1 MDQRTEALLDTV
13 IRQQDITV
21 HFQPIVHLQTRQI
34 YGYEGLV
41 RGPVNTVLHAPTR
54 LFEAATRAGR
64 LAELDLLCRRVVINR
79 YAQLNLPGRLFIN
92 VDPYSLM
99 HEHFREGLT
108 LEFVEQA
115 RLNPSQLIIE
125 LTETHPVED
134 VRLMQQAMIHYRE
147 MGFRVALD
155 DLGAG
160 YSGLKLWSEIRP
172 DIVKI
177 DRHFIQGV
185 DQDRTKQ
192 QFVSTILK
200 TATALGCR
208 VITEGVETEGEYA
221 TLRKIG
227 VEMLQGYYFCRPVPV
242 PPVTIASKLFR
253 KDPRQVEEEES
264 PAVEMLARPVISV
277 QAAARVLEVGALFT
291 STPNLESI
299 VVVHENEVLGL
310 VLRREFMD
318 LYASLYGKEL
328 YGKQPILRFINRNV
342 MQVDKRLS
350 LEEASYRLTTS
361 LDIHTDEFIILDD
374 GKLAGKG
381 RLIDLL
387 HEITKLQVSRARHA
401 NPLTMLPGNV
411 PIQQQLQKL
420 FRANVP
426 FTVCYFD
433 LDNFK
438 PFNDFFG
445 FSRGD
450 KVLRFISELLS
461 ANIDDQSDFIGHI
474 GGDDFVV
481 IFRSVDWRQ
490 TVERILRQ
498 FDESI
503 GGLYNG
509 HIGCVISALDREGRE
524 RHYGK
529 MTLSVGAVVVQPSTH
544 CCHVD
549 LSEEA
554 SLAKHHAKHIA
565 GSSLYIHELANQCFL
580 PEPHG
585 AETHSA
591 APCL

>member
-1 MDQRTEALLDTV
+1 
-13 IRQQDITV
+13 
-21 HFQPIVHLQTRQI
+21 
-34 YGYEGLV
+34 
-41 RGPVNTVLHAPTR
+41 
-54 LFEAATRAGR
+54 
-64 LAELDLLCRRVVINR
+64 
-79 YAQLNLPGRLFIN
+79 
-92 VDPYSLM
+92 
-99 HEHFREGLT
+99 
-108 LEFVEQA
+108 
-115 RLNPSQLIIE
+115 
-125 LTETHPVED
+125 
-134 VRLMQQAMIHYRE
+134 
-147 MGFRVALD
+147 
-155 DLGAG
+155 
-160 YSGLKLWSEIRP
+160 
-172 DIVKI
+172 
-177 DRHFIQGV
+177 
-185 DQDRTKQ
+185 
-192 QFVSTILK
+192 
-200 TATALGCR
+200 
-208 VITEGVETEGEYA
+208 
-221 TLRKIG
+221 
-227 VEMLQGYYFCRPVPV
+227 
-242 PPVTIASKLFR
+242 
-253 KDPRQVEEEES
+253 
-264 PAVEMLARPVISV
+264 
-277 QAAARVLEVGALFT
+277 
-291 STPNLESI
+291 
-299 VVVHENEVLGL
+299 
-310 VLRREFMD
+310 MD

-328 YGKQPILRFINRNV
+328 YGKQPILRFINRNI
-342 MQVDKRLS
+342 MQVDKRMP

-381 RLIDLL
+381 QLIDLL

-411 PIQQQLQKL
+411 PIQRQLQKL

-461 ANIDDQSDFIGHI
+461 ANIDDRSDFIGHI

-481 IFRSVDWRQ
+481 IFRSADWQ
-490 TVERILRQ
+490 HTVERILRQ

-524 RHYGK
+524 RQYGK
-529 MTLSVGAVVVQPSTH
+529 MTLSVGAVVVRPSTH

-565 GSSLYIHELANQCFL
+565 GSSLYIHELAAQCFL
-580 PEPHG
+580 PEPPG

>member
-1 MDQRTEALLDTV
+1 MDNKTETLLHAV
-13 IRQQDITV
+13 IAQQNIKV

-41 RGPVNTVLHAPTR
+41 RGPVNTVLHSPTH

-64 LAELDLLCRRVVINR
+64 VAELDLLCRRVVIHR
-79 YAQLNLPGRLFIN
+79 FAQLGLPGRLFIN
-92 VDPYSLM
+92 VDPLSM
-99 HEHFREGLT
+99 VHEHFREGQT
-108 LEFVEQA
+108 LEFVEQV

-134 VRLMQQAMIHYRE
+134 VRLMQQAMVHYRE

-177 DRHFIQGV
+177 DRHFIHGV

-221 TLRKIG
+221 TLRKLG
-227 VEMLQGYYFCRPVPV
+227 VEMLQGYYFGRPVEV
-242 PPVTIASKLFR
+242 PPFSIASKLFR
-253 KDPRQVEEEES
+253 KEPRPNEQDES
-264 PAVEMLARPVISV
+264 PAVEMLVRPVISV
-277 QAAARVLEVGALFT
+277 QAEAKVLEVGALFT
-291 STPNLESI
+291 STPDLESI
-299 VVVHENEVLGL
+299 VVLHESEVLGL

-361 LDIHTDEFIILDD
+361 LDIYTDEFIILDD
-374 GKLAGKG
+374 GCLAGKG
-381 RLIDLL
+381 RMIDLL
-387 HEITKLQVSRARHA
+387 HEITKLQVTRARHA
-401 NPLTMLPGNV
+401 NPLTLLPGNV
-411 PIQQQLQKL
+411 PIQERLQRL
-420 FRANVP
+420 FRERCP

-445 FSRGD
+445 FGRGD
-450 KVLRFISELLS
+450 KVIRFLSKLLT
-461 ANIDDQSDFIGHI
+461 ANIDDRTDFIGHI

-481 IFRSVDWRQ
+481 IFRSRDWQ
-490 TVERILRQ
+490 GTVERIIRQ
-498 FDESI
+498 FDDSI

-509 HIGCVISALDREGRE
+509 HIGCVITAVDREGRE
-524 RHYGK
+524 RQYGQ
-529 MTLSVGAVVVQPSTH
+529 MTLSVGAVMVHLSSWH
-544 CCHVD
+544 CPID
-549 LSEEA
+549 ISEEA
-554 SLAKHHAKHIA
+554 SIAKHHAKAMA
-565 GSSLYIHELANQCFL
+565 GSSLYIHELRATL
-580 PEPHG
+580 PHT
-585 AETHSA
+585 AEESVAEHRMTVS
-591 APCL
+591 